1 MTTDNP
7 NQLTL
12 FAPIEAH
19 NCKSSVDLFTSDS
32 VISSVSTPIS
42 DTIPSELVTFL
53 EAYQNRIWPNEKT
66 RQNSATRI
74 RNFDAHAN
82 HSQLGIA
89 DITALNIYE
98 WLDAEKARCLTK
110 EGQKGHP
117 KYVSDASINRYAS
130 AMSAILTF
138 AVELKLR
145 PDSPKLRY
153 TKEFS
158 RDRYMTDQEISAL
171 ISHFL
176 DRGDRWMADLVYVG
190 VNTGMR
196 LSEILSLG
204 FISCGK
210 NSHYGEAQVQEDC
223 VYLPAPI
230 TKTKEG
236 RYVSVNEDVRDA
248 CLRLTKSLGQHFTHR
263 KFYDRWDDA
272 RAKIAPQDKDFVF
285 HCLRHT
291 CASRM
296 ANDLSI
302 NTIIIAEQLGHKS
315 TDTTKKYVH
324 SKPEHRAKFAGAMN
338 MGGGLLA
345 TASR

>member
-32 VISSVSTPIS
+32 VISSVPTPIY

-98 WLDAEKARCLTK
+98 WLDAEKARGL
-110 EGQKGHP
+110 
-117 KYVSDASINRYAS
+117 SDASINRYAS

-176 DRGDRWMADLVYVG
+176 ERGDRWMADLVYVG

-210 NSHYGEAQVQEDC
+210 NSHCGEAQVQEDC
-223 VYLPAPI
+223 VYLPAQI

-248 CLRLTKSLGQHFTHR
+248 CLRLTKSLGEHFTHR

-272 RAKIAPQDKDFVF
+272 RARIAPQDKDFVF

-296 ANDLSI
+296 ANGLSI

-345 TASR
+345 TASAM

>member
-1 MTTDNP
+1 MTTDNT

-98 WLDAEKARCLTK
+98 WLDAEKARGL
-110 EGQKGHP
+110 
-117 KYVSDASINRYAS
+117 SDASINRYAS

-171 ISHFL
+171 ISQFL

-204 FISCGK
+204 FINCGK

-248 CLRLTKSLGQHFTHR
+248 CLRLTKSLGNISPTGSSTTAGMTLEQGLPH
-263 KFYDRWDDA
+263 
-272 RAKIAPQDKDFVF
+272 KIRT
-285 HCLRHT
+285 LY
-291 CASRM
+291 
-296 ANDLSI
+296 SI
-302 NTIIIAEQLGHKS
+302 A
-315 TDTTKKYVH
+315 
-324 SKPEHRAKFAGAMN
+324 
-338 MGGGLLA
+338 
-345 TASR
+345 